1 MAGNF
6 IAMVYAVLRDKGVDT
21 KGMEPD
27 EAVAKYEE
35 LTGKTGRYS
44 TETGELEEDN
54 KSKIIV
60 PKASGFN
67 RSNTKSHL
75 SHAKE
80 MGLNEKQYIKA
91 AEEFF
96 NNGAGKIYID
106 RQNMLYKYDDS
117 SGLLCVCDNNG
128 TLHTFFKPKKKNHF
142 TKLIRQF
149 KLEEV

>member
-21 KGMEPD
+21 KGIEPD

-44 TETGELEEDN
+44 TKTGELEEDN

-60 PKASGFN
+60 PKASGVN

-96 NNGAGKIYID
+96 ITMAMAKSSFHISADGFI
-106 RQNMLYKYDDS
+106 NMIAFPRLV
-117 SGLLCVCDNNG
+117 LLQVKMDASILFLRLNQE
-128 TLHTFFKPKKKNHF
+128 TL
-142 TKLIRQF
+142 I
-149 KLEEV
+149 E

>member
-96 NNGAGKIYID
+96 NNGDGEKFFSHQRGRFYIYDSISQTCVVTGKDGCI
-106 RQNMLYKYDDS
+106 
-117 SGLLCVCDNNG
+117 
-128 TLHTFFKPKKKNHF
+128 HTFFKVKPRDFDRIIK
-142 TKLIRQF
+142 QDE
-149 KLEEV
+149 LEKI